1 VYEGVYHDFLLVHDE
16 VFDDMSTGAARS
28 TRAGYHVRSGTPTR
42 FGSKL
47 TGPRDVAYKT
57 GLRLQTD

>member
-1 VYEGVYHDFLLVHDE
+1 MLSSPRSHGGGTLHARGVPCAV
-16 VFDDMSTGAARS
+16 
-28 TRAGYHVRSGTPTR
+28 GTPTR